1 MRQGDAMGT
10 VARCCSFIW
19 LKPTAPRIVQ
29 AGEDERFEDERFE
42 EGESWTYSSV
52 GEYPH
57 RTEQDEAVARL
68 PQQKARV
75 SVVCLNDLC
84 NSHSL
89 FWTLTYVS
97 PKMSASPP
105 TDRKHDLRRS
115 AARQQRLEYTWLE
128 AQ

>member
-57 RTEQDEAVARL
+57 RTEQDEAVAVTAAKNPGVCSV
-68 PQQKARV
+68 PQRP
-75 SVVCLNDLC
+75 L
-84 NSHSL
+84 
-89 FWTLTYVS
+89 
-97 PKMSASPP
+97 
-105 TDRKHDLRRS
+105 
-115 AARQQRLEYTWLE
+115 
-128 AQ
+128 

>member
-29 AGEDERFEDERFE
+29 AGEDERFEDGRFE
-42 EGESWTYSSV
+42 DGGSWTWSSSV

-75 SVVCLNDLC
+75 SVLCLNDLWGWQ
-84 NSHSL
+84 SL
-89 FWTLTYVS
+89 F
-97 PKMSASPP
+97 AS
-105 TDRKHDLRRS
+105 
-115 AARQQRLEYTWLE
+115 
-128 AQ
+128 